1 LIKQADKKEV
11 FFMAKKINVGMVG
24 YKFMG
29 KAHSHA
35 YRDVAMFFETE
46 TVPVMKMICGRTE
59 TAVSEAAKKFGW
71 EAYETSWEKL
81 VQREDISLVDINT
94 PNSTHR
100 EIAIAAAK
108 AGKHILCEKPLAVSL
123 AEAEEMLKAARE
135 AGVKHMVCF
144 NYRKV
149 PAVGLAKKLIEEGWL
164 GEIYHFRAQ
173 YLQDWITD
181 PEFPLVWRLK
191 KEEAGAGAH
200 GDINSHIIDLARYLV
215 GDFAKVV
222 GMQETFIKKRPELEV
237 SKKLTTGLAAESRR
251 RQLGEVTVDDATLFL
266 ARFKNGALSSFEATR
281 FANGRRNGLRFEI
294 NGSKGSLLFELENM
308 NELWFYSCEDP
319 HGRQGFRKILATEA
333 THPYIEA
340 WWPPGHIIGWGDTFV
355 HLVYDFMKA
364 LDEDRMPSPNFA
376 DGVECQ
382 RVLDAVEKSVREER
396 WVEVG

>member
-1 LIKQADKKEV
+1 
-11 FFMAKKINVGMVG
+11 MAKKINVGMVG

-46 TVPVMKMICGRTE
+46 TVPVMKVICGRTE
-59 TAVSEAAKKFGW
+59 NAVSEAARKFGW
-71 EAYETSWEKL
+71 EAYEISWEKI
-81 VQREDISLVDINT
+81 VQGEEIGLVDINT

-100 EIAIAAAK
+100 EIAVAAAK

-123 AEAEEMLKAARE
+123 AEAEEMLKAARQ

-144 NYRKV
+144 NYRKI
-149 PAVGLAKKLIEEGWL
+149 PAVGLAKKLIEEGSL
-164 GEIYHFRAQ
+164 GKIYHFRAQ

-181 PEFPLVWRLK
+181 PEFPLIWRLK
-191 KEEAGAGAH
+191 KEEAGTGAH

-222 GMQETFIKKRPELEV
+222 GMQETFIKKRPEPEV
-237 SKKLTTGLAAESRR
+237 SEKLTTGLAAESRR
-251 RQLGEVTVDDATLFL
+251 EKLGEVTVDDATLFL
-266 ARFKNGALSSFEATR
+266 ARFENGALGSFEGTR
-281 FANGRRNGLRFEI
+281 LANGRRNGLRFEI

-319 HGRQGFRKILATEA
+319 DGLQGFRRILATEA
-333 THPYIEA
+333 AHPYIEA

-364 LDEDRMPSPNFA
+364 LDEDRLPTPNFA

-382 RVLDAVEKSVREER
+382 RVLEAVEKSVKEER
-396 WVEVG
+396 WIDVEAKKK

>member
-1 LIKQADKKEV
+1 
-11 FFMAKKINVGMVG
+11 MAKEINVGMVG

-46 TVPVMKMICGRTE
+46 TVPVMKVICGRTE
-59 TAVSEAAKKFGW
+59 NAVSEAARKFGW

-81 VQREDISLVDINT
+81 VQGEEIGLVDINT

-100 EIAIAAAK
+100 EITVAAAK

-123 AEAEEMLKAARE
+123 AEAEEMLKAAQE

-149 PAVGLAKKLIEEGWL
+149 PAVGLAKKLIEEGSL
-164 GEIYHFRAQ
+164 GKIYHFRAQ

-181 PEFPLVWRLK
+181 PEFPLIWRLK
-191 KEEAGAGAH
+191 KEEAGTGAH

-222 GMQETFIKKRPELEV
+222 GMQETFIKKRPEPEV
-237 SKKLTTGLAAESRR
+237 SEKLTTGLAAESRR
-251 RQLGEVTVDDATLFL
+251 EKLGEVTVDDATLFL
-266 ARFKNGALSSFEATR
+266 ARFENGALGCFEGTR
-281 FANGRRNGLRFEI
+281 LANGRRNGLRFEI

-319 HGRQGFRKILATEA
+319 DGLQGFRKILATEA
-333 THPYIEA
+333 AHPYIEA

-364 LDEDRMPSPNFA
+364 LDEDRMPTPNFA

-382 RVLDAVEKSVREER
+382 RVLEAVEKSVKEER
-396 WVEVG
+396 WIDVEAKKK

>member
-1 LIKQADKKEV
+1 
-11 FFMAKKINVGMVG
+11 MAKKINVGMVG

-46 TVPVMKMICGRTE
+46 TVPVMKVICGRTE
-59 TAVSEAAKKFGW
+59 NAVSEAARKFGW
-71 EAYETSWEKL
+71 EAYEISWEKI
-81 VQREDISLVDINT
+81 VQGEEIGLVDINT

-100 EIAIAAAK
+100 EIAVAAAK

-123 AEAEEMLKAARE
+123 AEAEEMLKAARQ

-144 NYRKV
+144 NYRKI
-149 PAVGLAKKLIEEGWL
+149 PAVGLAKKLIEEGSL
-164 GEIYHFRAQ
+164 GKIYHFRAQ

-181 PEFPLVWRLK
+181 PEFPLIWRLK
-191 KEEAGAGAH
+191 KEEAGTGAH

-222 GMQETFIKKRPELEV
+222 GMQETFIKKRPEPEV
-237 SKKLTTGLAAESRR
+237 SEKLTTGLAAESRR
-251 RQLGEVTVDDATLFL
+251 EKLGEVTVDDATLFL
-266 ARFKNGALSSFEATR
+266 ARFENGALGSFEGTR
-281 FANGRRNGLRFEI
+281 LANGRRNGLRFEI

-319 HGRQGFRKILATEA
+319 DGLQGFRKILATEA
-333 THPYIEA
+333 AHPYIEA

-364 LDEDRMPSPNFA
+364 LDEDRLPTPNFA

-382 RVLDAVEKSVREER
+382 RVLEAVEKSVKEER
-396 WVEVG
+396 WIDVEAKKK

>member
-1 LIKQADKKEV
+1 
-11 FFMAKKINVGMVG
+11 MAKEINVGMVG

-46 TVPVMKMICGRTE
+46 TVPVMKVICGRTE
-59 TAVSEAAKKFGW
+59 NAVSEAARRFGW

-81 VQREDISLVDINT
+81 VQRQDIGLVDINT

-100 EIAIAAAK
+100 EITVAAAK

-123 AEAEEMLKAARE
+123 AEAEEMLKAAQE

-149 PAVGLAKKLIEEGWL
+149 PAVGLAKKLIGEGHL
-164 GEIYHFRAQ
+164 GKIYHFRAQ
-173 YLQDWITD
+173 YLQDWVTD
-181 PEFPLVWRLK
+181 PEFPLVWRFK
-191 KEEAGAGAH
+191 KEEAGTGAH

-237 SKKLTTGLAAESRR
+237 SEELTTGLTAESKRGK
-251 RQLGEVTVDDATLFL
+251 LGEVTVDDATLFL
-266 ARFKNGALSSFEATR
+266 ARFKSGALGCFEATR

-319 HGRQGFRKILATEA
+319 DGMQGFRRIQVSEA

-355 HLVYDFMKA
+355 HVVYDFMKA
-364 LDEDRMPSPNFA
+364 LDEDRMPTPNFA

-382 RVLDAVEKSVREER
+382 RVLEAVEKSVKEER
-396 WVEVG
+396 WIDVS